1 MHYFYRFKNTKMNN
15 IKHLYTFLVL
25 ILCINLQGFSQTV
38 IGRTSYEFIGDNRE
52 YFNSYGFP
60 QTILASRA
68 SQELGLQ
75 IDSSQKIMFGG
86 SYMITHGA
94 NQFEQKPILTS
105 YYEYNKRKS
114 HTDYSC
120 KVGSFPLYYNQFPTS
135 IYSDSMMYVRPNMQ
149 GIRADFFNYSSH
161 KIHGYGTGIFDW
173 LQQKNYGEQ
182 ESFLAG
188 YNGTLCYKNFRLNN
202 YYYYRHFAAD
212 NNTGSKDVQDNGAL
226 GVTIGYNSYNLLKTK
241 ADTIPGSGD
250 QFSFTCKIGS
260 LTTWFGQRPAPK
272 IYAGGFIADASIEY
286 NKFEIKGLYYYGD
299 GTQSPLGDPL
309 YRCGNY
315 GRIDAKYTFLYTK
328 NVIAYFSFNTHFID
342 SDINFS
348 QNISVKATIDYKH
361 GK

>member
-1 MHYFYRFKNTKMNN
+1 MTKKVHFFYTA
-15 IKHLYTFLVL
+15 I
-25 ILCINLQGFSQTV
+25 ILFCVNFAGFSQTF
-38 IGRTSYEFIGDNRE
+38 IGKTSYEFIGDNRE

-68 SQELGLQ
+68 SQEFGLQ

-86 SYMITHGA
+86 SYMIGHGA
-94 NQFEQKPILTS
+94 NQFEQKPILTT
-105 YYEYNKRKS
+105 YYEYNQNRE
-114 HTDYSC
+114 T
-120 KVGSFPLYYNQFPTS
+120 GSYYFQIGSIPRNYNLFPKC
-135 IYSDSMMYVRPNMQ
+135 IYSDSMMYVRPNIQ
-149 GIRADFFNYSSH
+149 GISANLFNLKINDFS
-161 KIHGYGTGIFDW
+161 IYGNGIFDW
-173 LQQKNYGEQ
+173 LQQKNYGEE

-188 YNGTLCYKNFRLNN
+188 YNGILGYKKFHLNN

-226 GVTIGYNSYNLLKTK
+226 GVTLGYNYSKIFKSK

-250 QFSFTCKIGS
+250 QFLISCNVGK
-260 LTTWFGQRPAPK
+260 LTTWFGQRPAQK
-272 IYAGGFIADASIEY
+272 KYAGGLIADATVSY
-286 NKFEIKGLYYYGD
+286 NQFEIKGIYYYGD
-299 GTQSPLGDPL
+299 GTQAPLGDPL

-315 GRIDAKYTFLYTK
+315 GRIDAKYTFMYTS

-348 QNISVKATIDYKH
+348 QNISVRALIPYKY